1 MTCFRKVLENADTN
15 NTRMNIFLEIRLS
28 GRCDLVQVIL
38 DNKVWLKVLAC
49 NIDYIENFLTN
60 YIELKYLT
68 IFVHFKIRN

>member
-15 NTRMNIFLEIRLS
+15 NTRMNIFFEIRLS
-28 GRCDLVQVIL
+28 GRCDLLQVIL
-38 DNKVWLKVLAC
+38 DNKIWLIILAY

-68 IFVHFKIRN
+68 ILVHFKIRN